1 MEERP
6 LRLLLVCHANVCR
19 SPLAERLARDAFAA
33 RLGAGAA
40 EIFSAGTHAT
50 PGRAM
55 HEHSAA
61 VLRERGI
68 DPERFATR
76 LATPG
81 LLAAADLVLTA
92 TRAQRA
98 HCVTIAPSTLRRTF
112 TMRQFARLAEAVAP
126 ERLPAVAAPLRR
138 LPALM
143 DEIVVAR
150 SRQQGST
157 DADDLKDPLNSPIE
171 AFREC
176 AKVLDGVVDVLVT
189 RFETGVAPGAIHV
202 H

>member
-6 LRLLLVCHANVCR
+6 LRLLFVCHANVCR
-19 SPLAERLARDAFAA
+19 SPLAERLAREAFVA
-33 RLGAGAA
+33 RLGAGTA
-40 EIFSAGTHAT
+40 EVFSAGTHAVA
-50 PGRAM
+50 GQAM
-55 HEHSAA
+55 HRHSAE

-68 DPERFATR
+68 DPDRFTTR

-92 TRAQRA
+92 TRSQRA
-98 HCVTIAPSTLRRTF
+98 HCVTIAPSALRRTF
-112 TMRQFARLAEAVAP
+112 TMRQFGRLAGAVDP
-126 ERLPAVAAPLRR
+126 GRLPSAPAPLLR

-143 DEIVVAR
+143 NEIVVAR

-157 DADDLKDPLNSPIE
+157 DDDDLKDPLRLPLD

-176 AKVLDGVVDVLVT
+176 ARVLDGVVDVLVS
-189 RFETGVAPGAIHV
+189 RLEVGVAPDQIHV
-202 H
+202 R